1 MIISGHNPLH
11 VQQAADALCAGE
23 LLGLP
28 TETVYGLAAD
38 ACNQN
43 AVAKIFEAKGRP
55 SNHPLIVHL
64 ADAGQLDD
72 WAADVSPTAHLL
84 ADAFWPGP
92 LTLLV
97 ERSSSVSL
105 AVTGGRSTVGL
116 RVPDHTVALEL
127 LRAFG
132 GGIAAP
138 SANRFGR
145 VSPTTAAHVVADL
158 GDDVDLVL
166 DGGACRVG
174 VESTIVDLTREV
186 PVVLRAGGISI
197 DRLEEVLGHVVEVH
211 VSAEPSKGGA
221 RAPGMLEAHYAPEA
235 RIVLSSEHDVIDAVN
250 NALAAAIATF
260 NAPARKAIDD
270 AADIEA
276 GDLTSSLG
284 GVALAVSVL
293 SRPAYRFRDGS
304 RASRASRAARY
315 AHLVT
320 PEELAVVVRGALTE
334 IAANGDFSITVPG
347 EVHLERPRNR
357 DHGDYA
363 TNVALTL
370 AKAAEAYHDLLK

>member
-1 MIISGHNPLH
+1 MTNESATTSSDIDQAIAVLRSG
-11 VQQAADALCAGE
+11 
-23 LLGLP
+23 GLVAFP
-28 TETVYGLAAD
+28 TETVYGLGAD
-38 ACNQN
+38 ASNDA
-43 AVAKIFEAKGRP
+43 AVARVFSVKGRP
-55 SNHPLIVHL
+55 TDHPLIVHL
-64 ADAGQLDD
+64 ADYEQLGD
-72 WAADVSPTAHLL
+72 WAAIVTPTARLL

-116 RVPDHTVALEL
+116 RVPDHPVAREL

-174 VESTIVDLTREV
+174 VESTIVDLTAQI
-186 PVVLRAGGISI
+186 PVVLRTGGISI

-211 VSAEPSKGGA
+211 VGAEPSKGGA

-235 RIVLSSEHDVIDAVN
+235 RIILSSENDVVDVVNSALASSTGPVGLLAGTVLVGLPEDVIELEPAGTADNYAAVLYSRLRQADRLGLSVLVCVPPPNVGLGLAVN
-250 NALAAAIATF
+250 DRLRRAAA
-260 NAPARKAIDD
+260 
-270 AADIEA
+270 
-276 GDLTSSLG
+276 SSM
-284 GVALAVSVL
+284 
-293 SRPAYRFRDGS
+293 
-304 RASRASRAARY
+304 
-315 AHLVT
+315 
-320 PEELAVVVRGALTE
+320 
-334 IAANGDFSITVPG
+334 
-347 EVHLERPRNR
+347 
-357 DHGDYA
+357 
-363 TNVALTL
+363 
-370 AKAAEAYHDLLK
+370 

>member
-1 MIISGHNPLH
+1 MTNEAATTSSEID
-11 VQQAADALCAGE
+11 QAVAVLRAG
-23 LLGLP
+23 GLVAFP
-28 TETVYGLAAD
+28 TETVYGLGAD
-38 ACNQN
+38 ASNDV
-43 AVAKIFEAKGRP
+43 AVARVFSVKGRP
-55 SNHPLIVHL
+55 TDHPLIVHL
-64 ADAGQLDD
+64 ADAEQLDD
-72 WAADVSPTAHLL
+72 WAAEVTPTARLL

-158 GDDVDLVL
+158 GDDADLVL

-186 PVVLRAGGISI
+186 PVVLRTGGISL

-250 NALAAAIATF
+250 DALASSTGRVGLLAATVLIGLPEDVVELE
-260 NAPARKAIDD
+260 PAGTADD
-270 AADIEA
+270 YAAVLYSRLRQADR
-276 GDLTSSLG
+276 LG
-284 GVALAVSVL
+284 LSVLVCVPPPNVGVGLAVNDRL
-293 SRPAYRFRDGS
+293 R
-304 RASRASRAARY
+304 RAAASSR
-315 AHLVT
+315 
-320 PEELAVVVRGALTE
+320 
-334 IAANGDFSITVPG
+334 
-347 EVHLERPRNR
+347 
-357 DHGDYA
+357 
-363 TNVALTL
+363 
-370 AKAAEAYHDLLK
+370 

>member
-1 MIISGHNPLH
+1 MLRSG
-11 VQQAADALCAGE
+11 
-23 LLGLP
+23 GLVAFP
-28 TETVYGLAAD
+28 TETVYGLGAD
-38 ACNQN
+38 ASNDA
-43 AVAKIFEAKGRP
+43 AVARVFSVKGRP
-55 SNHPLIVHL
+55 TDHPLIVHL
-64 ADAGQLDD
+64 ANAEQLDD
-72 WAADVSPTAHLL
+72 WAAEVTPTARLL

-97 ERSSSVSL
+97 ERLASVSL

-174 VESTIVDLTREV
+174 VESTIVDLTAEV
-186 PVVLRAGGISI
+186 PVVLRTGGISI

-211 VSAEPSKGGA
+211 VGAELSKGGA

-235 RIVLSSEHDVIDAVN
+235 RIILSSENDVVDVVIGALASSTGPVGLLAGTVLVGLPEDVIELEPAGTADDYAAVLYSRLRQADRLGLSVLVCVPPPNVGLGLAVN
-250 NALAAAIATF
+250 DRLRRAAA
-260 NAPARKAIDD
+260 
-270 AADIEA
+270 
-276 GDLTSSLG
+276 SSM
-284 GVALAVSVL
+284 
-293 SRPAYRFRDGS
+293 
-304 RASRASRAARY
+304 
-315 AHLVT
+315 
-320 PEELAVVVRGALTE
+320 
-334 IAANGDFSITVPG
+334 
-347 EVHLERPRNR
+347 
-357 DHGDYA
+357 
-363 TNVALTL
+363 
-370 AKAAEAYHDLLK
+370 

>member
-1 MIISGHNPLH
+1 MTNEAATTSSEID
-11 VQQAADALCAGE
+11 QAVAVLRAG
-23 LLGLP
+23 GLVAFP
-28 TETVYGLAAD
+28 TETVYGLGAD
-38 ACNQN
+38 ASNDV
-43 AVAKIFEAKGRP
+43 AVARVFSVKGRP
-55 SNHPLIVHL
+55 TDHPLIVHL
-64 ADAGQLDD
+64 ADAEQLDD
-72 WAADVSPTAHLL
+72 WAAEVTPTARLL

-186 PVVLRAGGISI
+186 PVVLRTGGISL

-250 NALAAAIATF
+250 DALASSTGRVGLLAATVLIGLPEDVVELE
-260 NAPARKAIDD
+260 PAGTADD
-270 AADIEA
+270 YAAVLYSRLRQADR
-276 GDLTSSLG
+276 LG
-284 GVALAVSVL
+284 LSVLVCVPPPNVGLGLAVNDRL
-293 SRPAYRFRDGS
+293 R
-304 RASRASRAARY
+304 RAAASSR
-315 AHLVT
+315 
-320 PEELAVVVRGALTE
+320 
-334 IAANGDFSITVPG
+334 
-347 EVHLERPRNR
+347 
-357 DHGDYA
+357 
-363 TNVALTL
+363 
-370 AKAAEAYHDLLK
+370 

>member
-1 MIISGHNPLH
+1 MLRSG
-11 VQQAADALCAGE
+11 
-23 LLGLP
+23 GLVAFP
-28 TETVYGLAAD
+28 TETVYGLGAD
-38 ACNQN
+38 ASNDA
-43 AVAKIFEAKGRP
+43 AVARVFSVKGRP
-55 SNHPLIVHL
+55 TDHPLIVHL
-64 ADAGQLDD
+64 ADAEQLDD
-72 WAADVSPTAHLL
+72 WAAEVTPTARLL

-97 ERSSSVSL
+97 ERLASVSL

-174 VESTIVDLTREV
+174 VESTIVDLTAEV
-186 PVVLRAGGISI
+186 PVVLRTGGISI

-211 VSAEPSKGGA
+211 VGAELSKGGA

-235 RIVLSSEHDVIDAVN
+235 RIILSSENDVVDVVIGALASSTGPVGLLAGTVLVGLPEDVIELEPAGTADDYAAVLYSRLRQADRLGLSVLVCVPPPNVGLGLAVN
-250 NALAAAIATF
+250 DRLRRAAA
-260 NAPARKAIDD
+260 
-270 AADIEA
+270 
-276 GDLTSSLG
+276 SSM
-284 GVALAVSVL
+284 
-293 SRPAYRFRDGS
+293 
-304 RASRASRAARY
+304 
-315 AHLVT
+315 
-320 PEELAVVVRGALTE
+320 
-334 IAANGDFSITVPG
+334 
-347 EVHLERPRNR
+347 
-357 DHGDYA
+357 
-363 TNVALTL
+363 
-370 AKAAEAYHDLLK
+370 

>member
-1 MIISGHNPLH
+1 MTNESATTSSDIDQAIAVLRSG
-11 VQQAADALCAGE
+11 
-23 LLGLP
+23 GLVAFP
-28 TETVYGLAAD
+28 TETVYGLGAD
-38 ACNQN
+38 ASNDA
-43 AVAKIFEAKGRP
+43 AVARVFSVKGRP
-55 SNHPLIVHL
+55 TDHPLIVHL
-64 ADAGQLDD
+64 ADSEQLGD
-72 WAADVSPTAHLL
+72 WAAIVTPTARLL

-116 RVPDHTVALEL
+116 RVPDHPVAREL

-174 VESTIVDLTREV
+174 VESTIVDLTAQI
-186 PVVLRAGGISI
+186 PVVLRTGVISI

-211 VSAEPSKGGA
+211 VGAEPSKGGA

-235 RIVLSSEHDVIDAVN
+235 RIILSSENDVVDVVNSALASSTGPVGLLAGTVLVGLPEDVIELEPAGTADNYAAVLYSRLRQADRLGLSVLVCVPPPNVGLGLAVN
-250 NALAAAIATF
+250 DRLRRAAA
-260 NAPARKAIDD
+260 
-270 AADIEA
+270 
-276 GDLTSSLG
+276 SSM
-284 GVALAVSVL
+284 
-293 SRPAYRFRDGS
+293 
-304 RASRASRAARY
+304 
-315 AHLVT
+315 
-320 PEELAVVVRGALTE
+320 
-334 IAANGDFSITVPG
+334 
-347 EVHLERPRNR
+347 
-357 DHGDYA
+357 
-363 TNVALTL
+363 
-370 AKAAEAYHDLLK
+370 

>member
-1 MIISGHNPLH
+1 MLRSG
-11 VQQAADALCAGE
+11 
-23 LLGLP
+23 GLVAFP
-28 TETVYGLAAD
+28 TETVYGLGAD
-38 ACNQN
+38 ASNDA
-43 AVAKIFEAKGRP
+43 AVARVFSVKGRP
-55 SNHPLIVHL
+55 TDHPLIVHL
-64 ADAGQLDD
+64 ADYEQLGD
-72 WAADVSPTAHLL
+72 WAAIVTPTARLL

-116 RVPDHTVALEL
+116 RVPDHPVAREL

-174 VESTIVDLTREV
+174 VESTIVDLTAQI
-186 PVVLRAGGISI
+186 PVVLRTGGISI

-211 VSAEPSKGGA
+211 VGAEPSKGGA

-235 RIVLSSEHDVIDAVN
+235 RIILSSENDVVDVVNSALASSTGPVGLLAGTVLVGLPEDVIELEPAGTADNYAAVLYSRLRQADRLGLSVLVCVPPPNVGLGLAVN
-250 NALAAAIATF
+250 DRLRRAAA
-260 NAPARKAIDD
+260 
-270 AADIEA
+270 
-276 GDLTSSLG
+276 SSM
-284 GVALAVSVL
+284 
-293 SRPAYRFRDGS
+293 
-304 RASRASRAARY
+304 
-315 AHLVT
+315 
-320 PEELAVVVRGALTE
+320 
-334 IAANGDFSITVPG
+334 
-347 EVHLERPRNR
+347 
-357 DHGDYA
+357 
-363 TNVALTL
+363 
-370 AKAAEAYHDLLK
+370 

>member
-1 MIISGHNPLH
+1 VTYESATTSSDIDQAVAVLRSG
-11 VQQAADALCAGE
+11 
-23 LLGLP
+23 GLVAFP
-28 TETVYGLAAD
+28 TETVYGLGAD
-38 ACNQN
+38 ASNDA
-43 AVAKIFEAKGRP
+43 AVARVFSVKGRP
-55 SNHPLIVHL
+55 TDHPLIVHL
-64 ADAGQLDD
+64 ADAEQLDD

-174 VESTIVDLTREV
+174 VESTIVDLTGEL
-186 PVVLRAGGISI
+186 PVVLRAGGISV

-211 VSAEPSKGGA
+211 VSAEPSESGA

-235 RIVLSSEHDVIDAVN
+235 RIILSSEHDVINAVN
-250 NALAAAIATF
+250 DALAAATGRVGLL
-260 NAPARKAIDD
+260 APTVLVGLSEDVVELEPAGTADD
-270 AADIEA
+270 YAAVLYSRLRQADR
-276 GDLTSSLG
+276 LG
-284 GVALAVSVL
+284 LSVLICVPPPNVGVGLAVNDRL
-293 SRPAYRFRDGS
+293 R
-304 RASRASRAARY
+304 RAAASSR
-315 AHLVT
+315 
-320 PEELAVVVRGALTE
+320 
-334 IAANGDFSITVPG
+334 
-347 EVHLERPRNR
+347 
-357 DHGDYA
+357 
-363 TNVALTL
+363 
-370 AKAAEAYHDLLK
+370 